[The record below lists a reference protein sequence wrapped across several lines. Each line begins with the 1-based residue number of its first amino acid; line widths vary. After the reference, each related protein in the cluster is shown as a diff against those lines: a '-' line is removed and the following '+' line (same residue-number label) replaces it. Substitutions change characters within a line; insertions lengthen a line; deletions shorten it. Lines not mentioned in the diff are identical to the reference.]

1 MPRTV
6 KIDYLPESVERYKKG
21 YAVVAVDVIR
31 ATTTAITA
39 VLAGR
44 RCFPV
49 PDMEVA
55 SSLSRKLTDP
65 LLVGELSGDVPSGFE
80 ITNSPAILA
89 GRKDIERPMI
99 LLSSSGSKIMY
110 EAQFADAGYVACL
123 RNYSAQ
129 VEHLARHH
137 CRVVIIGAGSR
148 GEFREEDQL
157 CCAWIGRGLLR
168 HGFVPEDQMTAD
180 LIERWRD
187 ANVEAMLI
195 SNSINYLRRT
205 GQLEDLDYILSHIDD
220 VAASF
225 PIRGEEVVQE
235 PVAVSSHGV
244 EQALGGAGLQA
255 CVQSTKIAGFSR

>member
-1 MPRTV
+1 MQRTV
-6 KIDYLPESVERYKKG
+6 KIDCLPESVAGYKNG
-21 YAVVAVDVIR
+21 YAVVAVDVVR

-49 PDMEVA
+49 PTLEMA
-55 SSLSRKLTDP
+55 SSLCRRLTNP
-65 LLVGELSGDVPSGFE
+65 LLVGELSGEVPGGFE

-89 GRKDIERPMI
+89 GRTDIERPMI

-110 EAQFADAGYVACL
+110 EAQFAEAGYVACL

-137 CRVVIIGAGSR
+137 SRVVIIGAGSR

-168 HGFVPEDQMTAD
+168 HGFVPEDNPTAEV
-180 LIERWRD
+180 IERWRD
-187 ANVEAMLI
+187 ASLEAMLV
-195 SNSINYLRRT
+195 SKSINYLRRT
-205 GQLEDLDYILSHIDD
+205 GQLQDLDYILAHIDD
-220 VAASF
+220 SSSLF
-225 PIRGEEVVQE
+225 PIRGEEVVRE
-235 PVAVSSHGV
+235 PLA
-244 EQALGGAGLQA
+244 A
-255 CVQSTKIAGFSR
+255 

>member
-1 MPRTV
+1 MQRTV
-6 KIDYLPESVERYKKG
+6 KIDCLPESAERYKKG

-39 VLAGR
+39 ILAGR

-49 PDMEVA
+49 PNLEVA

-65 LLVGELSGDVPSGFE
+65 LMVGELSGDVPGGFE
-80 ITNSPAILA
+80 ITNSPALLA

-129 VEHLARHH
+129 VEYLARHH
-137 CRVVIIGAGSR
+137 SRVVVIGAGSR

-157 CCAWIGRGLLR
+157 CCAWIGRGLLH
-168 HGFVPEDQMTAD
+168 HGFVPEDQMTTD
-180 LIERWRD
+180 VIERWRD
-187 ANVEAMLI
+187 VNVEAMLI
-195 SNSINYLRRT
+195 SNSVKYLRRT
-205 GQLEDLDYILSHIDD
+205 GQLEDLDFILAHIDD
-220 VAASF
+220 VASAF

-235 PVAVSSHGV
+235 PVAVPSQRV
-244 EQALGGAGLQA
+244 EQATNGA
-255 CVQSTKIAGFSR
+255 STVLGFSLG